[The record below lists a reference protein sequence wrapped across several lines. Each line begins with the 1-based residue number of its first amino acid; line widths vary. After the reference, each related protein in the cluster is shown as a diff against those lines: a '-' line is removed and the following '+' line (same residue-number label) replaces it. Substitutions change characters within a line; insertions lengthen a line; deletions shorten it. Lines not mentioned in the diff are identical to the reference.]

1 MLKEVEVK
9 ELALALKGASDDI
22 KNKIFDNMS
31 KRAREGITEDMEYMG
46 PVRLA
51 DVEGAQQTIL
61 NVFRR
66 LEEEG
71 TVTLSG
77 GENTLVS

>member
-1 MLKEVEVK
+1 
-9 ELALALKGASDDI
+9 
-22 KNKIFDNMS
+22 
-31 KRAREGITEDMEYMG
+31 MEYMG
-46 PVRLA
+46 PVRLN
-51 DVEGAQQTIL
+51 DVEGAQQVVL

-77 GENTLVS
+77 GGEDALVS

>member
-1 MLKEVEVK
+1 
-9 ELALALKGASDDI
+9 
-22 KNKIFDNMS
+22 
-31 KRAREGITEDMEYMG
+31 MEYMG